1 MVTNGTERRNSPSCN
16 LQRIQELASQGM
28 VAYGGSKVESDISNL
43 RYLHEDVC
51 ECLKVLA
58 PEDFSH
64 AERYGPKQVWLD
76 VYKTSMEFTDERGR
90 IFTDELYIK
99 LKLDEGCVTVVLM
112 SFHPERNS

>member
-1 MVTNGTERRNSPSCN
+1 MVTSGTERKDSPSCS
-16 LQRIQELASQGM
+16 LQRIQELASQEA
-28 VAYGGSKVESDISNL
+28 VAYGSSTVEIDISNL
-43 RYLHEDVC
+43 RYSHEDVC
-51 ECLKVLA
+51 ECLRVLA

-76 VYKTSMEFTDERGR
+76 VYKISMEFPDERGR

-99 LKLDEGCVTVVLM
+99 LKLDKDCVTVVLM